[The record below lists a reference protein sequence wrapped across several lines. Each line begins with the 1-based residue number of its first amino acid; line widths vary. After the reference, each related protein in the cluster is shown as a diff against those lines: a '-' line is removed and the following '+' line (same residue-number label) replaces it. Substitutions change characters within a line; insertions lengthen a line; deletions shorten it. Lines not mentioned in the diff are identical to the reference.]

1 MNTGPKSLCLVF
13 MQGASALMLAACV
26 AQQPT
31 VVNNICQPYYKADLT
46 LDPTLDARNIPI
58 AATGKIE
65 TAQVGDTAIQRY
77 LSARFPSG
85 ELLLTGKLLAP
96 YPQTVGFDIA
106 WSIDLHIGDRLSAA
120 QIEALTEYG
129 SCRVKRSINADAEAL
144 TSGQAFES
152 KSDVVKDWIKKL
164 EISEAKDNT
173 LLQPSGAYDLS
184 LYKVKNYKNAAM
196 WLFEAPITM
205 ARQDQKSVPLFE
217 AIGIWEQDS
226 GYHMVVMRQFVLGP
240 DGEILREEFLLMPAP
255 AIKGVRALNSEYSIL
270 WDKTDSFFDQRLI
283 YNGLSGSTVKFLYRE
298 FSGFTNRS
306 SFEQE
311 VTYDLNIGEVI
322 GFKSARFRIL
332 SATNT
337 GIEYEVLQPFS
348 KDGIYSTQMTY

>member
-1 MNTGPKSLCLVF
+1 MTASLERVCLGFLQVASVLALTACSTPEQSPPKNVCH
-13 MQGASALMLAACV
+13 
-26 AQQPT
+26 
-31 VVNNICQPYYKADLT
+31 PYYKANLT

-65 TAQVGDTAIQRY
+65 AAQVGETAIQRY

-96 YPQTVGFDIA
+96 YPQAIGFDIA
-106 WSIDLHIGDRLSAA
+106 WSLKLHIGERLSRA
-120 QIEALTEYG
+120 QIETLTEFG
-129 SCRVKRSINADAEAL
+129 SCRAKRSSNADAEAL
-144 TSGQAFES
+144 TAGTAYES
-152 KSDVVKDWIKKL
+152 KLDAATDWIKAL
-164 EISEAKDNT
+164 EISEAPENT
-173 LLQPSGAYDLS
+173 LLQPSGAHDLA

-196 WLFEAPITM
+196 WLFEVPIIM

-217 AIGIWEQDS
+217 AVGIWEQDS
-226 GYHMVVMRQFVLGP
+226 GHHMAVIRKFMLDR
-240 DGEILREEFLLMPAP
+240 DGEILREEFLLMPSP
-255 AIKGVRALNSEYSIL
+255 AIKGVRALNSYYSML
-270 WDKTDSFFDQRLI
+270 WDKNDSFFDQRLM

-337 GIEYEVLQPFS
+337 GIEYEVLEPFS